1 MLSDQEHA
9 PIGQQVGVRNHMLLA
24 GTLQGASLDLP
35 TLSLVAVC
43 IAGLL
48 GVFLIIDW
56 MQQRNVRALAWW
68 GSAYLIGASAMA
80 LGSMPSPIIKLPPQ
94 VPGALTFLAC
104 GMIWNGVRLFQGRR
118 VLPFATFIGA
128 AVWLGVGQIPGVL
141 ENGNGQILG
150 ALIVPVYTFFIAMEL
165 WRERRRTRYSRA
177 AAIVVPCLHAGI
189 FLVPLA
195 MHAFLP
201 AGHNA
206 AWLTVFTLETILY
219 AVGTAFIVMLMVK
232 DHHVHVYRTAA
243 STDSLTGLLNRR
255 AFMENALTLC
265 KQQGK
270 RGEPV
275 TTLMFDLD
283 HFKSINDRFGHAAG
297 DDVLRLFGQV
307 VRASTRADDIIARFG
322 GEEFIAIVPGGW
334 ESASKVSERVRS
346 SFEAAGAKLANQAIG
361 ATVSIGAA
369 TCYDAVTAID
379 ALIAR
384 ADAALYRAKHE
395 GRNRVYIDEGDVA
408 SERTRMIAAARRASS
423 SETSVPIFAG
433 ISRRNRAG

>member
-1 MLSDQEHA
+1 
-9 PIGQQVGVRNHMLLA
+9 MLLA
-24 GTLQGASLDLP
+24 GGLQSSSLDLP

-48 GVFLIIDW
+48 GLFLIIDW

-80 LGSMPSPIIKLPPQ
+80 LSIAPAPFIKLPAA

-104 GMIWNGVRLFQGRR
+104 GMVWNGVRLFQGRR

-128 AVWLGVGQIPGVL
+128 ALWLGLAQIPGMM
-141 ENGNGQILG
+141 EDGTGEIIG

-177 AAIVVPCLHAGI
+177 AAIVVPCLHAGV

-195 MHAFLP
+195 MRAFLP
-201 AGHNA
+201 DGHSG
-206 AWLTVFTLETILY
+206 AWLTVFTLETIIY

-243 STDSLTGLLNRR
+243 STDHLTGLLNRR
-255 AFMENALTLC
+255 ALFENAQTLR
-265 KQQGK
+265 KRLAK

-275 TTLMFDLD
+275 AVLMFDLD
-283 HFKSINDRFGHAAG
+283 HFKSINDRFGHSAG
-297 DDVLRLFGQV
+297 DEVLRLFARV
-307 VRASTRADDIIARFG
+307 TKASTRLDDIIGRFG
-322 GEEFIAIVPGGW
+322 GEEFVAIVPGNI
-334 ESASKVSERVRS
+334 EVAEKIAERVRTA
-346 SFEAAGAKLANQAIG
+346 FENAGAVIESQPIG

-369 TCYDAVTAID
+369 SSYDAAMTLD
-379 ALIAR
+379 ALIAK

-395 GRNRVYIDEGDVA
+395 GRNRVVVTEIENA
-408 SERTRMIAAARRASS
+408 SERARLIAAARRAR
-423 SETSVPIFAG
+423 PLGLAAFARV
-433 ISRRNRAG
+433 SQRSKSAHSA

>member
-1 MLSDQEHA
+1 
-9 PIGQQVGVRNHMLLA
+9 MLLA

-80 LGSMPSPIIKLPPQ
+80 LGTMPSPIIKLPPQ

-141 ENGNGQILG
+141 ENGNGQIVG
-150 ALIVPVYTFFIAMEL
+150 ALIVPIYTFFIAMEL

-243 STDSLTGLLNRR
+243 STDPLTGLLNRR

-275 TTLMFDLD
+275 ATLMFDLD
-283 HFKSINDRFGHAAG
+283 HFKTINDRFGHSAG

-307 VRASTRADDIIARFG
+307 VRASTRADDIIGRFG

-334 ESASKVSERVRS
+334 ESASKISERVRL
-346 SFEAAGAKLANQAIG
+346 SFEAAGAKVGNHTIG

-369 TCYDAVTAID
+369 TCYDPVTEID

-384 ADAALYRAKHE
+384 ADTALYRAKHE

-408 SERTRMIAAARRASS
+408 SERTRMIAAARRAS
-423 SETSVPIFAG
+423 TKDVRIPVFAG

>member
-1 MLSDQEHA
+1 
-9 PIGQQVGVRNHMLLA
+9 MLL
-24 GTLQGASLDLP
+24 TVNLQSSSLDLP

-56 MQQRNVRALAWW
+56 LQQRNVRALAWW

-80 LGSMPSPIIKLPPQ
+80 LASMPTPIISLPAV

-118 VLPFATFIGA
+118 VLPLATFIGA
-128 AVWLGVGQIPGVL
+128 AIWLGLGQIPGVL

-150 ALIVPVYTFFIAMEL
+150 AVIVPVYTFFIAIEL

-177 AAIVVPCLHAGI
+177 AAVVVPCLHAGI

-195 MHAFLP
+195 MHAVLP
-201 AGHNA
+201 AGYNA
-206 AWLTVFTLETILY
+206 AWLTVFTLETIIY

-243 STDSLTGLLNRR
+243 CTDHLTGLLSRS

-265 KQQGK
+265 AQQAK

-275 TTLMFDLD
+275 AMLMFDLD

-297 DDVLRLFGQV
+297 DEVLRVFGRV
-307 VRASTRADDIIARFG
+307 VRAGTRADDIIARFG
-322 GEEFIAIVPGGW
+322 GEEFVAIVPGGV
-334 ESASKVSERVRS
+334 ESASKIAERVRLG
-346 SFEAAGAKLANQAIG
+346 FETSGATVGTHAVG

-369 TCYDAVTAID
+369 IAHEPVTTLD

-384 ADAALYRAKHE
+384 ADAALYRAKHG
-395 GRNRVYIDEGDVA
+395 GRNRLHVA
-408 SERTRMIAAARRASS
+408 EEEMTNERTRLIAAARRA
-423 SETSVPIFAG
+423 PPAKMGAFARF
-433 ISRRNRAG
+433 SQRRAGF

>member
-1 MLSDQEHA
+1 
-9 PIGQQVGVRNHMLLA
+9 MLLA
-24 GTLQGASLDLP
+24 GGLQSSTLDLP

-48 GVFLIIDW
+48 GLFLIIDW
-56 MQQRNVRALAWW
+56 LQQRNVRALAWW

-80 LGSMPSPIIKLPPQ
+80 LGTLPTPLIKLPPQ

-128 AVWLGVGQIPGVL
+128 AVWLGLAQIPGVM
-141 ENGNGQILG
+141 EDGNGAILG
-150 ALIVPVYTFFIAMEL
+150 AVIVPVYTFFIAVEL

-195 MHAFLP
+195 MRAFLP
-201 AGHNA
+201 DGHNA

-243 STDSLTGLLNRR
+243 CTDHLTSLLNRR
-255 AFMENALTLC
+255 AFIENAVTLC
-265 KQQGK
+265 AQQAK

-275 TTLMFDLD
+275 AMLMFDLD
-283 HFKSINDRFGHAAG
+283 HFKSINDQFGHAVG
-297 DDVLRLFGQV
+297 DDALRLFGRV
-307 VRASTRADDIIARFG
+307 VRASTRVDDIIGRFG
-322 GEEFIAIVPGGW
+322 GEEFIAAVPGGI
-334 ESASKVSERVRS
+334 ESASKIAERVRAG
-346 SFEAAGAKLANQAIG
+346 FEAAGATIATHTVG

-369 TCYDAVTAID
+369 ISYDPVTVID
-379 ALIAR
+379 SLIAR
-384 ADAALYRAKHE
+384 ADAALYRAKHD
-395 GRNRVYIDEGDVA
+395 GRNRIYIAEEEMA
-408 SERTRMIAAARRASS
+408 NERARLIAAARRAAPSR
-423 SETSVPIFAG
+423 TPAFARL
-433 ISRRNRAG
+433 SRRT

>member
-1 MLSDQEHA
+1 
-9 PIGQQVGVRNHMLLA
+9 
-24 GTLQGASLDLP
+24 
-35 TLSLVAVC
+35 LVAVC

-48 GVFLIIDW
+48 GLFLIIDW
-56 MQQRNVRALAWW
+56 LQQRNVRALAWW

-80 LGSMPSPIIKLPPQ
+80 LGTLPTPLIKLPPQ

-128 AVWLGVGQIPGVL
+128 AVWLGLAQIPGVM
-141 ENGNGQILG
+141 EDGNGAILG
-150 ALIVPVYTFFIAMEL
+150 AVIVPVYTFFIAIEL

-195 MHAFLP
+195 MRAFLP
-201 AGHNA
+201 DGHNA

-243 STDSLTGLLNRR
+243 CTDHLTSLLNRR
-255 AFMENALTLC
+255 AFIENAVTLC
-265 KQQGK
+265 AQQAK

-275 TTLMFDLD
+275 AMLMFDLD
-283 HFKSINDRFGHAAG
+283 HFKSINDQFGHAVG
-297 DDVLRLFGQV
+297 DDALRLFGQV
-307 VRASTRADDIIARFG
+307 VRASTRVDDIIGRFG
-322 GEEFIAIVPGGW
+322 GEEFIAVVPGGI
-334 ESASKVSERVRS
+334 ESASKIAERVRAG
-346 SFEAAGAKLANQAIG
+346 FEAAGATIATHTVG

-369 TCYDAVTAID
+369 ISYDPVTAID
-379 ALIAR
+379 SLIAR
-384 ADAALYRAKHE
+384 ADAALYRAKHD
-395 GRNRVYIDEGDVA
+395 GRNRIYIAEEEMA
-408 SERTRMIAAARRASS
+408 NERARLIAAARRAAPSR
-423 SETSVPIFAG
+423 TPTFARL
-433 ISRRNRAG
+433 SRRT

>member
-1 MLSDQEHA
+1 
-9 PIGQQVGVRNHMLLA
+9 MLLA
-24 GTLQGASLDLP
+24 GGLQSSSLDLP

-48 GVFLIIDW
+48 GLFLIIDW

-80 LGSMPSPIIKLPPQ
+80 LGTMPAPLIKLPAA
-94 VPGALTFLAC
+94 VPGALIFLAC
-104 GMIWNGVRLFQGRR
+104 GMVWNGVRLFQGRR

-128 AVWLGVGQIPGVL
+128 VLWLGLAQIPGMM
-141 ENGNGQILG
+141 ENGRGEIIG

-177 AAIVVPCLHAGI
+177 AAVVVPCLHAGV

-195 MHAFLP
+195 MRAFLP
-201 AGHNA
+201 DGHSG

-243 STDSLTGLLNRR
+243 STDHLTGLLNRR
-255 AFMENALTLC
+255 AFIENAQTLR
-265 KQQGK
+265 KRLAK

-275 TTLMFDLD
+275 AVLMFDLD
-283 HFKSINDRFGHAAG
+283 HFKSINDRFGHSAG
-297 DDVLRLFGQV
+297 DEVLRLFARV
-307 VRASTRADDIIARFG
+307 TKTSTRLSDIIGRLG
-322 GEEFIAIVPGGW
+322 GEEFIAIVPGNI
-334 ESASKVSERVRS
+334 EVAEKIAERVRTA
-346 SFEAAGAKLANQAIG
+346 FENAGAVIESLPIA

-369 TCYDAVTAID
+369 SSYDAAMTVD
-379 ALIAR
+379 ALIAK

-395 GRNRVYIDEGDVA
+395 GRNRVVSTESENA
-408 SERTRMIAAARRASS
+408 SERARLIAAARRARPLGLVAFARVPQRSK
-423 SETSVPIFAG
+423 SVRSA
-433 ISRRNRAG
+433 

>member
-1 MLSDQEHA
+1 
-9 PIGQQVGVRNHMLLA
+9 MLLA

-80 LGSMPSPIIKLPPQ
+80 LGTMPSPIIKLPPQ

-118 VLPFATFIGA
+118 ILPFATFIGA

-141 ENGNGQILG
+141 ENGNGQIVG
-150 ALIVPVYTFFIAMEL
+150 ALIVPIYTFFIAMEL

-232 DHHVHVYRTAA
+232 DHHVHIYRTAA
-243 STDSLTGLLNRR
+243 STDPLTGLLNRR

-275 TTLMFDLD
+275 ATLMFDLD
-283 HFKSINDRFGHAAG
+283 YFKSINDRFGHSVG

-334 ESASKVSERVRS
+334 ESASKISERVRT
-346 SFEAAGAKLANQAIG
+346 SFEAAGAKVGNHAIA

-369 TCYDAVTAID
+369 TCYDAVTSID

-384 ADAALYRAKHE
+384 ADASLYRAKHE

-423 SETSVPIFAG
+423 SEARIPIFAG
-433 ISRRNRAG
+433 LSRRNRDG

>member
-1 MLSDQEHA
+1 
-9 PIGQQVGVRNHMLLA
+9 MLLT
-24 GTLQGASLDLP
+24 GSLRGASLDLP

-80 LGSMPSPIIKLPPQ
+80 LGTMPSPIIKLPPQ

-118 VLPFATFIGA
+118 ILPLATFIGA

-141 ENGNGQILG
+141 ENGNGQIIG

-275 TTLMFDLD
+275 ATLMFDLD
-283 HFKSINDRFGHAAG
+283 HFKTINDRFGHAVG
-297 DDVLRLFGQV
+297 DEALRLFGQV

-334 ESASKVSERVRS
+334 ESASKISERVRS
-346 SFEAAGAKLANQAIG
+346 SFEAAGAKVGNHAIG

-369 TCYDAVTAID
+369 TCYDAVTEID

-408 SERTRMIAAARRASS
+408 SERTRMIAAARRASNN
-423 SETSVPIFAG
+423 EARIPIFAG

>member
-1 MLSDQEHA
+1 
-9 PIGQQVGVRNHMLLA
+9 MLLA
-24 GTLQGASLDLP
+24 GGLQSTSLDMP

-48 GVFLIIDW
+48 GLFLIIDW

-80 LGSMPSPIIKLPPQ
+80 LGNMPPSLIKIPLSA
-94 VPGALTFLAC
+94 PGALTFLAC
-104 GMIWNGVRLFQGRR
+104 GMVWNGVRLFQGRR
-118 VLPFATFIGA
+118 VLPLATFIGA
-128 AVWLGVGQIPGVL
+128 AVWLGLARIPGL
-141 ENGNGQILG
+141 MENGNGPILG
-150 ALIVPVYTFFIAMEL
+150 AMIVPIYTFFIAIEL

-195 MHAFLP
+195 MRAFLP
-201 AGHNA
+201 EGYNA

-243 STDSLTGLLNRR
+243 CTDHLTGLLNRR
-255 AFMENALTLC
+255 TFLDNAAILC
-265 KQQGK
+265 AKQAK
-270 RGEPV
+270 RSEPV
-275 TTLMFDLD
+275 AMLMFDLD

-297 DDVLRLFGQV
+297 DEVLRLFGRT
-307 VRASTRADDIIARFG
+307 VRASTRMDDIIGRFG
-322 GEEFIAIVPGGW
+322 GEEFIAIVPGGL
-334 ESASKVSERVRS
+334 ESANKIAERVRAG
-346 SFEAAGAKLANQAIG
+346 FEKAGVTVADHAVG

-369 TCYDAVTAID
+369 ISYDPVKSID

-395 GRNRVYIDEGDVA
+395 GRNRLHIVEEEIA
-408 SERTRMIAAARRASS
+408 AERARLIAAARRPHTQRMPA
-423 SETSVPIFAG
+423 FAR
-433 ISRRNRAG
+433 ISRRSSAG

>member
-1 MLSDQEHA
+1 
-9 PIGQQVGVRNHMLLA
+9 MLLA
-24 GTLQGASLDLP
+24 GGLQSTSLDMP

-48 GVFLIIDW
+48 GLFLIIDW
-56 MQQRNVRALAWW
+56 LQQRNVRALAWW

-80 LGSMPSPIIKLPPQ
+80 LGSMPTQLIKLPPQ

-104 GMIWNGVRLFQGRR
+104 GMVWNGVRLFQGRR

-128 AVWLGVGQIPGVL
+128 AVWLGLAQIPGVM
-141 ENGNGQILG
+141 ENGNGPILG
-150 ALIVPVYTFFIAMEL
+150 AMIVPVYTFFIAIEL

-177 AAIVVPCLHAGI
+177 AAFVVPCLHAGI

-195 MHAFLP
+195 MRAFLP
-201 AGHNA
+201 AGYNA

-243 STDSLTGLLNRR
+243 CTDHLTGLFNRR
-255 AFMENALTLC
+255 TFMENAQTLC
-265 KQQGK
+265 AQQAK

-275 TTLMFDLD
+275 ALLMFDLD
-283 HFKSINDRFGHAAG
+283 HFKSINDRFGHTVG
-297 DDVLRLFGQV
+297 DEVLRLFGRV
-307 VRASTRADDIIARFG
+307 VRASTRMDDIIGRFG
-322 GEEFIAIVPGGW
+322 GEEFIAIVPGGF
-334 ESASKVSERVRS
+334 ESAEKIAERVRAG
-346 SFEAAGAKLANQAIG
+346 FETAGATVAAHAIG

-369 TCYDAVTAID
+369 IAYDAVKSID

-384 ADAALYRAKHE
+384 ADAALYRAKHD
-395 GRNRVYIDEGDVA
+395 GRNRLQVA
-408 SERTRMIAAARRASS
+408 EEDLAGERARLIAAARRSRPQR
-423 SETSVPIFAG
+423 VPVFAR
-433 ISRRNRAG
+433 ISRRNTAV

>member
-1 MLSDQEHA
+1 
-9 PIGQQVGVRNHMLLA
+9 MLLA
-24 GTLQGASLDLP
+24 GGLQSSTLDLP

-48 GVFLIIDW
+48 GLFLIIDW
-56 MQQRNVRALAWW
+56 LQQRNVRALAWW

-80 LGSMPSPIIKLPPQ
+80 LGTLPTPLIKLPPQ

-128 AVWLGVGQIPGVL
+128 AVWLGLAQIPGVM
-141 ENGNGQILG
+141 EDGNGAILG
-150 ALIVPVYTFFIAMEL
+150 ALIVPIYTFFIAIEL

-195 MHAFLP
+195 MRAFLP
-201 AGHNA
+201 EGHNA

-243 STDSLTGLLNRR
+243 CTDHLTSLLNRR
-255 AFMENALTLC
+255 AFIENAVTLC
-265 KQQGK
+265 AQQAK

-275 TTLMFDLD
+275 AMLMFDLD
-283 HFKSINDRFGHAAG
+283 HFKSINDRFGHAVG
-297 DDVLRLFGQV
+297 DDALRLFGRV
-307 VRASTRADDIIARFG
+307 VRASTRVNDIIGRFG
-322 GEEFIAIVPGGW
+322 GEEFIAIVPGGI
-334 ESASKVSERVRS
+334 ESASKIAERVRAG
-346 SFEAAGAKLANQAIG
+346 FEAAGATIATHTVG

-369 TCYDAVTAID
+369 ISYDPVTAID
-379 ALIAR
+379 ALITR
-384 ADAALYRAKHE
+384 TDAALYRAKHD
-395 GRNRVYIDEGDVA
+395 GRNRIHIADEEMA
-408 SERTRMIAAARRASS
+408 NERARLIEAARRARA
-423 SETSVPIFAG
+423 TRTPAFARL
-433 ISRRNRAG
+433 SRRA

>member
-1 MLSDQEHA
+1 
-9 PIGQQVGVRNHMLLA
+9 MLLA
-24 GTLQGASLDLP
+24 GGLQSSSLDLP

-48 GVFLIIDW
+48 GLFLIIDW

-80 LGSMPSPIIKLPPQ
+80 LGTMPAPFIKLPAA

-104 GMIWNGVRLFQGRR
+104 GMVWNGVRLFQGRR

-128 AVWLGVGQIPGVL
+128 ALWLGLAQIPEMMDGGRG
-141 ENGNGQILG
+141 EILG

-177 AAIVVPCLHAGI
+177 AAIVVPCLHAGV

-195 MHAFLP
+195 MRAFLP
-201 AGHNA
+201 DGHNG

-219 AVGTAFIVMLMVK
+219 AVGTALIVMLMVK

-243 STDSLTGLLNRR
+243 STDHLTGLLNRR
-255 AFMENALTLC
+255 AFIENAQTLR
-265 KQQGK
+265 KRQAK

-275 TTLMFDLD
+275 AVLMFDLD
-283 HFKSINDRFGHAAG
+283 HFKLINDRFGHSAG
-297 DDVLRLFGQV
+297 DEVLRLFARV
-307 VRASTRADDIIARFG
+307 TKASTRLNDIIGRFG
-322 GEEFIAIVPGGW
+322 GEEFIAIVPGGI
-334 ESASKVSERVRS
+334 EVAQKIAERVRVA
-346 SFEAAGAKLANQAIG
+346 FENAGAVIENQPIG

-369 TCYDAVTAID
+369 SSYDAAVTVD
-379 ALIAR
+379 ALIAK
-384 ADAALYRAKHE
+384 ADAALYRAKHD
-395 GRNRVYIDEGDVA
+395 GRNRVVSTESENA
-408 SERTRMIAAARRASS
+408 SERARLIAAARRARPLGL
-423 SETSVPIFAG
+423 VAFAR
-433 ISRRNRAG
+433 ISQRSKPARSA